1 MFWIITTNSSHVSI
15 WNTILW
21 GISGICQ
28 TTTKNESEEWHWVT
42 KKFWYFFHVWL
53 NRKGWAFFICFCI
66 ELLEKCYFVWTTQ
79 RKPASRIRKG
89 SSTLEVLPRPSLR
102 TALFVQQTLY
112 NVDSTATPAPHK
124 LTDESGGPGAGR
136 QELPALPEGN
146 KGAIIHRECDSNKN
160 FFSSSRF

>member
-15 WNTILW
+15 WNTILG

-79 RKPASRIRKG
+79 RKLASRIRKG
-89 SSTLEVLPRPSLR
+89 I
-102 TALFVQQTLY
+102 
-112 NVDSTATPAPHK
+112 
-124 LTDESGGPGAGR
+124 
-136 QELPALPEGN
+136 PALQIIPEHWAELSMLCSGFPLAFDFTHGN
-146 KGAIIHRECDSNKN
+146 ARMSIPLSQPVSPSP
-160 FFSSSRF
+160 SSAPVSICPSSMSASLFPTCKQVPSVPFPK